1 MAVSAAPTPVAAPI
15 ALPPAPR
22 TADETGL
29 PFSFVCDLVLK
40 VLYFN
45 GSMLGGAIARHVCLP
60 FEFIEST
67 LRFLSDEGY
76 CSSSGVRTATLD
88 PGEPINA
95 GMQHSISTSGRQRAR
110 ELLDINQYAGPA
122 PVPIQ
127 DYSALA
133 ERQSRVDGQV
143 NRARLHDT
151 FSHLVLSEVVL
162 DHLGPALSARQAVFL
177 YGPPGNGK
185 TTIAEASASMLG
197 PPMFI
202 PRALYAHGEV
212 IRFYDPIHHVP
223 IDRDLPAHDT
233 RWQLAQRPAVKV
245 GGELTP
251 RMLELGFDPVLG
263 FYEASMQLK
272 ANGGLFLIDDF
283 GRQQNMSPRDLLN
296 RLIVPLEKH
305 VDYLNIA
312 RAGTSIPVPFTCL
325 VMLSTNLRPQNLM
338 DEAFLR
344 RVRFKVHVP
353 DPTEEEY
360 KEIWRRQ
367 CVDHDV
373 RIDERLVDWLIATH
387 YSSKGRPLHGS
398 HPRDLLDHMIHSAR
412 YLGRP
417 MEFGQEL
424 LSLACDTYF
433 VDSDD

>member
-1 MAVSAAPTPVAAPI
+1 
-15 ALPPAPR
+15 
-22 TADETGL
+22 
-29 PFSFVCDLVLK
+29 
-40 VLYFN
+40 
-45 GSMLGGAIARHVCLP
+45 
-60 FEFIEST
+60 
-67 LRFLSDEGY
+67 
-76 CSSSGVRTATLD
+76 
-88 PGEPINA
+88 
-95 GMQHSISTSGRQRAR
+95 
-110 ELLDINQYAGPA
+110 
-122 PVPIQ
+122 
-127 DYSALA
+127 
-133 ERQSRVDGQV
+133 
-143 NRARLHDT
+143 
-151 FSHLVLSEVVL
+151 
-162 DHLGPALSARQAVFL
+162 
-177 YGPPGNGK
+177 
-185 TTIAEASASMLG
+185 
-197 PPMFI
+197 MFI

-223 IDRDLPAHDT
+223 IDRELPPHDT
-233 RWQLAQRPAVKV
+233 RWQLAHRPSVKV

-344 RVRFKVHVP
+344 RIRYKVLVP
-353 DPTEEEY
+353 DPTVEEY

-373 RIDERLVDWLIATH
+373 RVDERLIDWLLETQYRA
-387 YSSKGRPLHGS
+387 KGRPLHGS
-398 HPRDLLDHMIHSAR
+398 HPRDLLDHMIHSAL

-417 MEFGQEL
+417 MEFDQEL
-424 LSLACDTYF
+424 LAIACETYF
-433 VDSDD
+433 VDAAE

>member
-1 MAVSAAPTPVAAPI
+1 MAVSAPPAPVAAPI
-15 ALPPAPR
+15 ALPPLPR
-22 TADETGL
+22 TAEDTGL

-45 GSMLGGAIARHVCLP
+45 GSMLGRDIARHVCLP
-60 FEFIEST
+60 FEFVEAT
-67 LRFLSDEGY
+67 LRFLADEGY

-95 GMQHSISTSGRQRAR
+95 GMQHSISSSGRQRAR

-122 PVPIQ
+122 PVHIR
-127 DYSALA
+127 DYTALA
-133 ERQSRVDGQV
+133 ERQSRVEGQV
-143 NRARLHDT
+143 NRARLHDA
-151 FSHLVLSEVVL
+151 FSHLVLSEDVL
-162 DHLGPALSARQAVFL
+162 DNLGPALSARQAVFL

-185 TTIAEASASMLG
+185 TTIAEAAATLLG

-223 IDRDLPAHDT
+223 IDRELPPHDT
-233 RWQLAQRPAVKV
+233 RWQLAHRPSVKV

-344 RVRFKVHVP
+344 RVRYKVHVP
-353 DPTEEEY
+353 DPTVEEY
-360 KEIWRRQ
+360 REIWRRQ
-367 CVDHDV
+367 CVDRDV
-373 RIDERLVDWLIATH
+373 RIDERLIDWLLQTQYVAK
-387 YSSKGRPLHGS
+387 SRPLHGS
-398 HPRDLLDHMIHSAR
+398 HPRDLLDHMIHAAL

-417 MEFGQEL
+417 MEFDQEL
-424 LSLACDTYF
+424 MISACDTYF
-433 VDSDD
+433 VDAEG